1 MSDATGEGRD
11 GHASAGPVEPYWED
25 PVYHYVSR
33 RHRLAVA
40 KEDGAEAERI
50 DELMQALADGV
61 MPEALYG
68 QLDDEAK
75 SEKKRQKR
83 RRKRRG
89 DLRPIQASRSERAP
103 SVNVADLKKRIFN
116 PQVSRENVIKAL
128 EALPP
133 KEKKATIAGLPPG
146 LRRKLEGYLKAKEH

>member
-1 MSDATGEGRD
+1 
-11 GHASAGPVEPYWED
+11 
-25 PVYHYVSR
+25 
-33 RHRLAVA
+33 
-40 KEDGAEAERI
+40 
-50 DELMQALADGV
+50 

-68 QLDDEAK
+68 QLGTEAK
-75 SEKKRQKR
+75 SEKKRHKQR
-83 RRKRRG
+83 QKRRG
-89 DLRPIQASRSERAP
+89 DLRPIQASRSERAS

-146 LRRKLEGYLKAKEH
+146 LRRKLEGYLKGREH